1 MEQGRSAF
9 SDGELLALGA
19 QLLQIL
25 VQLGLGPAIVA
36 DELLEGPVLL
46 DVVAEGKGLHL
57 VDHDLVLVVENGLVG
72 MGGYNLSQE
81 DVVGAQMNH
90 VTGHTLHVHGALLDH
105 GRLDELALLLGEVA
119 QLPLVHLAAGGDAAV
134 VGLLGLILAG
144 VSTYPDGRENMEKAA
159 EWILEKLRTL
169 GFEGGLRQTEGWP
182 IVMAEHTYRPG
193 APRLL
198 IYGHYDV
205 QPEMPVEE
213 WISPPF
219 EPTIRDGAVY
229 ARGAND
235 DKGQVYTYLKA
246 LESYRRVYGEIP
258 LNILFVIE
266 GEEEIG
272 SKSLLRL
279 MREQPEL
286 MQADIFLMSDSS
298 MLSKEIPAITCGFR
312 GIMAMELEIQTMAR
326 DLHSGLFGG
335 IGLNAGEVLSNLLAK
350 MKDENGRVTIPGFYD
365 RVIPLTEREK
375 AEMDKL
381 PYNEAAVAKSLG
393 MPALPGEAGYT
404 AVEKKSCR
412 PTLDINGM
420 WCGFTG
426 EGSKT
431 VIPARAHAKLSSRL
445 VPGQEPEKIFAC
457 FEKFIRE
464 NLPDGVR
471 SSVSYGFGAMPVLV
485 DMGDPNLER
494 AAKAIRE
501 GFGREAA
508 YIRSGGTIHIV
519 SEVKNSLKIP
529 SLLILGWGRPENG
542 SHSPNECFYIDDFR
556 SAVRSLCVLF
566 RALARENE

>member
-1 MEQGRSAF
+1 MSSKVYEALFQDIDRHM
-9 SDGELLALGA
+9 DEYMGELCDFLR
-19 QLLQIL
+19 I
-25 VQLGLGPAIVA
+25 P
-36 DELLEGPVLL
+36 
-46 DVVAEGKGLHL
+46 
-57 VDHDLVLVVENGLVG
+57 
-72 MGGYNLSQE
+72 
-81 DVVGAQMNH
+81 
-90 VTGHTLHVHGALLDH
+90 
-105 GRLDELALLLGEVA
+105 
-119 QLPLVHLAAGGDAAV
+119 
-134 VGLLGLILAG
+134 G

-529 SLLILGWGRPENG
+529 SLLILGWGKPENG